1 MSQFKTK
8 LITTLAATILSI
20 VGVSNAALADD
31 TTLPHKKMQPV
42 ATSVAEILQDNH
54 NSKRVSLRGKITK
67 QLAKG
72 KFLFDDD
79 SGEIQL
85 DINSELTDKEA
96 INPPVE
102 AELIGEVDKGII
114 SETEIDVKS
123 YKLLP

>member
-1 MSQFKTK
+1 MFKTNS
-8 LITTLAATILSI
+8 IAILAAVTIALT
-20 VGVSNAALADD
+20 GVSGVALADTD
-31 TTLPHKKMQPV
+31 LLPHEKMQPV

-67 QLAKG
+67 QQAKG
-72 KFLFDDD
+72 KFIFDDD

-85 DINSELTDKEA
+85 DIDSDLTDKDP
-96 INPPVE
+96 ITPPVE